1 MVTSA
6 LSRPR
11 LQIRL
16 ERCPI
21 WLDCWWLS
29 TLLIWD
35 SGGGNRTKGRKR
47 SRSSLRDKIKF
58 ERSFVLNVI
67 AEAPLRIV
75 DCRRVNPSWMILL
88 LHCDRIR
95 ANRLIGRH
103 EFIDDIVA

>member
-47 SRSSLRDKIKF
+47 SRSSLRDKIKV

-67 AEAPLRIV
+67 AEARLASLEDRGLSTSKPVLDNVIIALRPHSCKSL
-75 DCRRVNPSWMILL
+75 DP
-88 LHCDRIR
+88 
-95 ANRLIGRH
+95 A
-103 EFIDDIVA
+103 A